1 MSPGASSISPQSSGA
16 GRPPK
21 SKKRGQK
28 AKPIQDR
35 VYKVAK
41 PVFRKE
47 ERHSKERRLE
57 VVMFLYHHRVFDP
70 DHPKSINGYRR
81 PLQSEAAAYFQVKQT
96 TISSWWREDM
106 QNIEKEKRSYSVRWP
121 DLEKQLFEEFI
132 QLRFQQRAVSTVWF
146 RKRAKDIFRSSI
158 SSEEQA
164 VLFTFSNGW
173 WAGFRKRYNIV
184 KRRVTKRATQQ
195 PEAYREICGS
205 FCKFIKRVQHD
216 QQLSPLKQQLSPK
229 MDIENILNTP
239 RRRFKQRYTLN
250 VDETP
255 ITFEIDSGDTW
266 ALQGSKT
273 ISVKTIRSGWE
284 KRQATAILYI
294 FGDGVCR
301 LEPTIIFKGSPG
313 DNSRIFQDEGNQY
326 APGIKVIYN
335 DHAYNNEDLMESWL
349 KDDIPTVKSATEDF
363 LLVMDAA
370 TFHLTDRVKEE
381 VRRQLVTP
389 ALIPAGCT
397 SLLQPLDTTINRVFK
412 QFYRE
417 EMDIYELE
425 EERKGK
431 TQWTVSERRIMTT
444 WIVYR
449 AWERIKKEQDM
460 IRDSFLRSGITTRPD
475 GSQDHLISIKG
486 IENIDFSGW
495 ENAGDISIKSEEL
508 VDRLCD
514 EEELSFGPDE
524 EYDQD
529 TLILAL
535 RRLKVAQ
542 LRQLASSN
550 GLSTKG
556 KKSDLIELLRSH
568 LTTVETTED
577 SITVQIDSPRVIF
590 RAEDSHTWS

>member
-1 MSPGASSISPQSSGA
+1 MSPGARSITPQSSGA

-21 SKKRGQK
+21 PKKRGQK

-41 PVFRKE
+41 PIFRKE

-57 VVMFLYHHRVFDP
+57 VVVFLYHHRVFDP

-81 PLQSEAAAYFQVKQT
+81 PLQSDAAAYFQVKQT

-132 QLRFQQRAVSTVWF
+132 QLRFQQRAVSTAWF
-146 RKRAKDIFRSSI
+146 RKRAKDIFRSSV

-205 FCKFIKRVQHD
+205 FC
-216 QQLSPLKQQLSPK
+216 
-229 MDIENILNTP
+229 
-239 RRRFKQRYTLN
+239 
-250 VDETP
+250 
-255 ITFEIDSGDTW
+255 
-266 ALQGSKT
+266 
-273 ISVKTIRSGWE
+273 
-284 KRQATAILYI
+284 
-294 FGDGVCR
+294 
-301 LEPTIIFKGSPG
+301 
-313 DNSRIFQDEGNQY
+313 DNSSIFQDEGNQY

-475 GSQDHLISIKG
+475 GSQDHLISING